1 MNRRDF
7 FALTGKGAFGV
18 MGAGML
24 GQMGWLTAA
33 GGGPAD
39 VNVVSGEVTAATRK
53 AVEIMG
59 GMSRFVSPGDK
70 VVVKA
75 NLGFAGG
82 PESGTT
88 TSPTMVRT
96 IIEMALAAAASEVVL
111 VENPVMPIESCWRRS
126 GAAQTLTGLDKFRF
140 VRLTDDSLFKQI
152 KVHRGKSLTEVGL
165 STDILEANVLIN
177 LPQAKSHSGSGVS
190 LGLKNLM
197 GVVQDRGYYHGNDLE
212 QCIAD
217 AATVIPC
224 HLIICDATRALLT
237 GGPGGPGKVSY
248 PGWVAAATDIV
259 AVDSYVVGQVPFYNR
274 QSTGP
279 QIRHI
284 AAAYDLNV
292 GQMHPD
298 KISVS
303 TNSV

>member
-18 MGAGML
+18 MGASML

-33 GGGPAD
+33 GGGAAD

-96 IIEMALAAAASEVVL
+96 IIEMALAAGASEVVL

-165 STDILEANVLIN
+165 STDILESNVLIN

-237 GGPGGPGKVSY
+237 GGPGGPGKVST
-248 PGWVAAATDIV
+248 PGWVAAGTDIV
-259 AVDSYVVGQVPFYNR
+259 AVDSYVVGQIPFYNR
-274 QSTGP
+274 TTTGP

-298 KISVS
+298 KISVNV
-303 TNSV
+303 NSV